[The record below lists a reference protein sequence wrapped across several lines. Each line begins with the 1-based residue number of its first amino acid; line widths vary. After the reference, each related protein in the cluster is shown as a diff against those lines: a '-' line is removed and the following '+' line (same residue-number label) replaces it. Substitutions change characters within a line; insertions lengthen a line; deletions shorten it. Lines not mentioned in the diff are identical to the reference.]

1 MRRPPLT
8 RKYRFMEMTTAQRRQ
23 GLEQKI
29 PDISKTLDMVRL
41 LKKRR
46 VRRDPPADQD
56 DPEPIETTFELAD
69 TLFARATLE
78 PVEHV
83 NLWLGVRRCC

>member
-1 MRRPPLT
+1 MLARFQESLSCVAPLT

-46 VRRDPPADQD
+46 VRRP
-56 DPEPIETTFELAD
+56 
-69 TLFARATLE
+69 
-78 PVEHV
+78 
-83 NLWLGVRRCC
+83 C